1 MSQKIICPHCKK
13 EFPMEEGLTS
23 HFKTLQ
29 DNHLK
34 KIETRLER
42 ALTEKTTIE
51 NKLANS
57 AIYESKNKA
66 QLLETLNRQ
75 TELAN
80 EEKVLTEEWNKF
92 SSEIDAYEDSGAPKN

>member
-1 MSQKIICPHCKK
+1 MKPLRS
-13 EFPMEEGLTS
+13 
-23 HFKTLQ
+23 
-29 DNHLK
+29 HLK

-51 NKLANS
+51 KKLANS

-80 EEKVLTEEWNKF
+80 EEKVLTEEWDKF
-92 SSEIDAYEDSGAPKN
+92 SSQIDVYEDSGAPKN